1 MPTTAKWVSPPDRG
15 PVYGCAGDK
24 DLIEA
29 CRSGNLSAFE
39 HLYLLHGPRMKSLAW
54 NLLGNRA
61 DAEDAVQESFLKI
74 YQSLASF
81 RGEAAFS
88 TWIFRLLVN
97 TCYDLARKRQRSATC
112 SRLEEGGIQEDPSP
126 PAVDHPLRL
135 TLEQSLR
142 RLNLRL
148 RSVFLLFEVEGF
160 SHREIAGIL
169 QIAEGT
175 SKALLF
181 EAKRKLK
188 DLIGDVTR
196 SS

>member
-1 MPTTAKWVSPPDRG
+1 MPATAKWVTSPDIG
-15 PVYGCAGDK
+15 QAFVCAGDK

-29 CRSGNLSAFE
+29 CRRGNLSAFE
-39 HLYLLHGPRMKSLAW
+39 HLYHLHGPRMKSLAW

-74 YQSLASF
+74 YQSLAGF

-97 TCYDLARKRQRSATC
+97 TCYDLARKRQRSAVYN
-112 SRLEEGGIQEDPSP
+112 RLEEGGTQEDPSP
-126 PAVDHPLRL
+126 PEVDHPLRL

-196 SS
+196 NS